1 MLYNQ
6 AAAGLDAEASMALA
20 TSIGLI
26 DGETKLVLDKLESL
40 RGQYDTGA
48 ISLEEYNTQVAL
60 LNDRMALIQ
69 SKTVTITVRTSLD
82 DQLGLWGQGNN
93 AYIGLPESN
102 KATGG
107 LGGGWTRVGEMGP
120 EVVDLPPGSRVHNAT
135 NSAQMG
141 TGGSGL
147 TDRDLRKLSRYIAEE
162 VSRTN
167 R

>member
-1 MLYNQ
+1 
-6 AAAGLDAEASMALA
+6 
-20 TSIGLI
+20 
-26 DGETKLVLDKLESL
+26 
-40 RGQYDTGA
+40 
-48 ISLEEYNTQVAL
+48 
-60 LNDRMALIQ
+60 MALIQ
-69 SKTVTITVRTSLD
+69 SKTVTLTVRTSLD